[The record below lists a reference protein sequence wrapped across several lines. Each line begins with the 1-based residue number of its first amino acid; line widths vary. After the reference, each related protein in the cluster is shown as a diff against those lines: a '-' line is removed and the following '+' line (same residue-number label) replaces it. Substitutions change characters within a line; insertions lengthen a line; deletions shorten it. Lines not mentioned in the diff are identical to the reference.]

1 MPPAGHA
8 GIRAPARAA
17 PPLVTDEL
25 AAIAASADS
34 VLGPKLVTAIAKSRS
49 QMPLQRAYVKN
60 LEVLDPDVGKWLR
73 LRAHLG
79 EDSAAVE
86 NFRRLGGLLVLELVA
101 EDSEL
106 DFQNGLHD
114 PRSLLAALRELL
126 ELCAFVPS
134 TQVQSRVGPC
144 LSAGGASDAS
154 LQAMASV
161 IGASLGSALGS
172 AHLPQPPKD
181 DKVKKMST
189 KKVVELLADFN
200 QRPNKE
206 SVLLGH
212 EIGNRTI
219 LTHLREC
226 VLADGVW
233 PLDRQLSV
241 DMMAPFAD
249 PAGLM
254 NITDV
259 PALEFNPASGTLT
272 DASRDPPA
280 APTTSADEYLAK
292 LRILIM
298 SIAVL
303 LHGVKCDRDPHLV
316 PGEAGEDFCALSAC
330 NEFLGFAATL
340 GKLDLSLLRSV
351 VEVTLQD
358 IARAANAR
366 VGGRRI
372 SFTTALQ
379 VGLEKLRWRCEPYQ
393 LAHTAWAGR
402 AAGSGSGAPAP
413 AEAGKADSPQ
423 GSMADLKSVIA
434 EAIASGLA
442 GVGASDSRKRRRTER
457 TDERRG
463 REATYDVN
471 GAPVT
476 RKSRRG
482 GWDDAPKCTSKACQR
497 ESWCPY
503 SHTHMK

>member
-1 MPPAGHA
+1 M
-8 GIRAPARAA
+8 
-17 PPLVTDEL
+17 TDEL

-34 VLGPKLVTAIAKSRS
+34 VLGPKLVTAIAKARL
-49 QMPLQRAYVKN
+49 QRPLQRAYVKN
-60 LEVLDPDVGKWLR
+60 LEVLDPDVGAPPGTWLR

-79 EDSAAVE
+79 EDNAAVE
-86 NFRRLGGLLVLELVA
+86 NFRRLGGRLLVLELVA

-106 DFQNGLHD
+106 DWQNGLHD

-134 TQVQSRVGPC
+134 TQVQSRVGPS
-144 LSAGGASDAS
+144 LSTGGGSDAS
-154 LQAMASV
+154 LQAMASA

-172 AHLPQPPKD
+172 AHLPPPPKD
-181 DKVKKMST
+181 EKVKKMTT
-189 KKVVELLADFN
+189 KKVVELLAEFN

-226 VLADGVW
+226 VLVDGVW
-233 PLDRQLSV
+233 PLDRQLST

-259 PALEFNPASGTLT
+259 PALEFNPAMGMLT

-280 APTTSADEYLAK
+280 APATSAEDYLAK
-292 LRILIM
+292 LRILVM

-303 LHGVKCDRDPHLV
+303 LHGVKCDRDPHLI

-358 IARAANAR
+358 IAKAANAR
-366 VGGRRI
+366 VGGGRI
-372 SFTTALQ
+372 SFTTALK
-379 VGLEKLRWRCEPYQ
+379 VGLDKLRWRCEPYQ

-482 GWDDAPKCTSKACQR
+482 GWDDAPKCTSKACQK